1 MTEKQKCQQLER
13 LEQTRSLTMFD
24 DLFPPSKPFSGV
36 GFTAL
41 TAGVICCMGLKVL
54 GATAVF
60 GGLAAT
66 IGFSIDVVTFLI
78 GSVSGLVIGVGWLR
92 YQGVSIL
99 S

>member
-1 MTEKQKCQQLER
+1 MLDN
-13 LEQTRSLTMFD
+13 SFSS
-24 DLFPPSKPFSGV
+24 FKPVSGV

-54 GATAVF
+54 GAAALF

-78 GSVSGLVIGVGWLR
+78 GGLAGLVFGVVWLR
-92 YQGVSIL
+92 YQSVSIL
-99 S
+99 N